1 MNSRAPVALAM
12 GVGYL
17 LGRTHKMRWALLLGT
32 AAATGRLG
40 GVSTQVLERGA
51 DVLRSSPELA
61 KITDSAGRLVDA
73 GRAAAVS
80 AMSSRVESLS
90 STLADRAHGVGETG
104 VNRADEMRPPRGRGR
119 SGRGDEEPS
128 DQDRDEADEY
138 AEEDQFD
145 DDEYEDDEYDEGE
158 PDQDDEEDQR
168 HERAPEGR
176 RGSVVR
182 KARR

>member
-1 MNSRAPVALAM
+1 M

-17 LGRTHKMRWALLLGT
+17 LGRTHKTRWALLLGT

-40 GVSTQVLERGA
+40 GLSTQVLGRGA

-61 KITDSAGRLVDA
+61 EITDSAGRLVDA

-80 AMSSRVESLS
+80 AMSSRVESLGS
-90 STLADRAHGVGETG
+90 RLADRAHGVGETR
-104 VNRADEMRPPRGRGR
+104 VNRAGEMSGRLRPPRGRGD

-138 AEEDQFD
+138 EEEDQFD

-168 HERAPEGR
+168 HERAPGGR

-182 KARR
+182 KAGR